1 MSCPNKIFCRTI
13 ISNRYMRTLLFEEIG
28 VEKERRRKKLNL
40 ILSVP
45 SLLSN
50 CMHLWHHQW
59 NNLKIISL
67 LGEQNQQTI
76 YILSLPWTFISLSI
90 EKLTKMTYLVQQN
103 FEGDHL
109 PLPIHYVPSENK
121 LYLGHESLILLQR
134 GICLQ
139 RGK

>member
-1 MSCPNKIFCRTI
+1 MSCPDKIFCRTI
-13 ISNRYMRTLLFEEIG
+13 ISNRYVRTLLFEEIG

-45 SLLSN
+45 SLLSS
-50 CMHLWHHQW
+50 CMHLCHRKW

-76 YILSLPWTFISLSI
+76 YILSLPWTSISLSI

-109 PLPIHYVPSENK
+109 PLPTRYAPSENK

-139 RGK
+139 KGK